1 LEVSWESILEE
12 VSKQVPP
19 FYFKNFILPLKLK
32 RIEGNELIV
41 FAPSHTIKTHVE
53 AKYASFIENAAY
65 QIKGDTFK
73 LILLVDKE
81 ESSLQMRET
90 IENKFDQSDNELNTD
105 YTFDTFCV
113 SDSNRLAVTACKS
126 ISEAPA
132 KFNPLYLFGPVGV
145 GKTHLLH
152 AIGNEIKKR
161 DPWKT
166 IRYVNSISFLN
177 EFIFTVRQNNRDSL
191 ESFKMRYQ
199 SYNVLLF
206 DDIQFLNSGAEKTQ
220 EEFFALF
227 NFLYE
232 RKRQIVIASDRP
244 SYELPLHDRLKS
256 RFVHGLQADIKEH
269 DLNLRKG
276 MFALYSKQ
284 YDIPMSEEMLTWL
297 AANSEGDSRA
307 LLGIMNDLILFK
319 KAYDYF
325 VLPED
330 KIKEIANARLQTNRK
345 RIGYNPDQIIDLVC
359 ERMHIARKDLL
370 GKSRKADFIPA
381 RHLCMLLL
389 HEVLGLPKS
398 QIGRIFSAQH
408 TTVIHGINKIQARF
422 SEERQ
427 LEELFQSLKH
437 QISFQ

>member
-1 LEVSWESILEE
+1 MELLWENILDE
-12 VSKQVPP
+12 VSKNVAP
-19 FYFKNFILPLKLK
+19 FYFKNFILPLKFKSLN
-32 RIEGNELIV
+32 GDELIIT
-41 FAPSHTIKTHVE
+41 APSATIKAHVE
-53 AKYASFIENAAY
+53 AKYTSFIENAAY
-65 QIKGDTFK
+65 QVKGDVCK
-73 LILLVDKE
+73 VLILFDNV
-81 ESSLQMRET
+81 ESSLHMKDA
-90 IENKFDQSDNELNTD
+90 IENKFDQSDSDLNPE
-105 YTFDTFCV
+105 YTFASFCL
-113 SDSNRLAVTACKS
+113 SECNRLAFTAAKS

-132 KFNPLYLFGPVGV
+132 KYNPLYIFGPVGV

-152 AIGNEIKKR
+152 AIGNEIKAR

-256 RFVHGLQADIKEH
+256 RFVHGLQADLKEH
-269 DLNLRKG
+269 DLELRIEIFKK
-276 MFALYSKQ
+276 YSLQ
-284 YDIPMSEEMLTWL
+284 YDIPMSEEMVYWL
-297 AANSEGDSRA
+297 GLNCEGDSRA
-307 LLGIMNDLILFK
+307 LLGIVNDLLLFK

-325 VLPED
+325 VLPEE
-330 KIKEIANARLQTNRK
+330 KIKEIANARLQTNKK
-345 RIGYNPDQIIDLVC
+345 RIGYNPDQIIDLLC
-359 ERMHIARKDLL
+359 DRMNIARKDLI
-370 GKSRKADFIPA
+370 GKSRKADFITP
-381 RHLCMLLL
+381 RHLCMFLL
-389 HEVLGLPKS
+389 HDVLAIPKS

-408 TTVIHGINKIQARF
+408 TTVIHGINKIQEKM
-422 SEERQ
+422 SSDKY
-427 LEELFQSLKH
+427 LSDLYHSLKH
-437 QISFQ
+437 QICFQ